1 MPQNKSTPTLRHSKL
16 GLATTKAKDEA
27 KRMPKQIQSGT
38 SGLQTPSD
46 KANITP
52 YSKAK
57 LGPPDLPSNHN
68 QTPVS
73 R

>member
-1 MPQNKSTPTLRHSKL
+1 MPQNKATPTLRHSKL
-16 GLATTKAKDEA
+16 GLATTKAKREA
-27 KRMPKQIQSGT
+27 RRMPKIQAGT

-46 KANITP
+46 KAKNTP

-57 LGPPDLPSNHN
+57 LGPPDLLSNHN